1 MSCFSITF
9 ASILAIFMSIN
20 TPTGVLLLQLGTPDS
35 PSTSDVRRY
44 LREFLMD
51 PRVIDVPYVLRQVLV
66 NGIIANFR
74 APKSARLYREIW
86 TDAGSPLLVYGTSL
100 RDKLQEKLG
109 DSYRVALGMRYRN
122 PSTITA
128 LRNFKKDGI
137 SRIILLPL
145 FPQFA
150 SSSSGSALEYAY
162 REITSW
168 QFIPEI
174 RSISS
179 YYDDPQFIKLWTDKG
194 RAMLEAASYDFIL
207 FTFHGVPWRHIRTSG
222 CSGSCQKGPE
232 ECPAI
237 SHDNAMCYR
246 AQCFASA
253 RAVIQSLQLPAEKT
267 RVTFQSRLGN
277 DPWLTPYTDKTLIEL
292 AKEGKKRILVFSMA
306 FVADCLE
313 TIHEVSTEYQ
323 ELFEEYGG
331 HKLQLVPSLN
341 DDEAWVEYLAGLA
354 QKNNA
359 DATVGANL
367 S

>member
-1 MSCFSITF
+1 
-9 ASILAIFMSIN
+9 
-20 TPTGVLLLQLGTPDS
+20 
-35 PSTSDVRRY
+35 
-44 LREFLMD
+44 MD
-51 PRVIDVPYVLRQVLV
+51 PRVIDVPYVLRQILV

-109 DSYRVALGMRYRN
+109 DTYRVALGMRYRN
-122 PSTITA
+122 PSITTA
-128 LRNFKKDGI
+128 LQNFKKDGI

-174 RSISS
+174 RSVSS
-179 YYDDPQFIKLWTDKG
+179 YYDDPQFIKLWTNKG
-194 RAMLEAASYDFIL
+194 RAFLDAEAYDFIL

-222 CSGSCQKGPE
+222 CSGGCQKGPE

-237 SHDNAMCYR
+237 SSENAMCYR

-253 RAVIQSLQLPAEKT
+253 RAVINALQLPAEKT

-313 TIHEVSTEYQ
+313 TIHEVSAEYQ

-341 DDEAWVEYLAGLA
+341 DDAAWVDYLAGLA
-354 QKNNA
+354 KKNNA
-359 DATVGANL
+359 DAAVGENA